1 GLFFTGVINMKPF
14 NSYNIQIRKLQ
25 ARGIK
30 IKSKTKVKKI
40 LIEENYYSLI
50 NGYKDLFLD
59 NNKYKVG
66 TDFFEIYALYNFD
79 RNLRNIL
86 LKKILKI
93 ENKLK
98 SVLAYTFSKSYGND
112 YLNIQNYDI
121 IFKDNH
127 KYSTLNKKSKKEN
140 DEKMNTVHRLMS
152 SLVGTIAANSL
163 KKAYLSHNLLTHK
176 EVPLWVLVNILT
188 MGATSMFYSCLKQQ
202 ERQKISQSFKVKES
216 DLAIYIK
223 ILSLFRNICAHEER
237 CYNVKS
243 KDWIVDTSHHSRLN
257 LPKNASNDYI
267 KGKQDIFA
275 LLIILKELL
284 SKKDFKILIKK
295 LDEAI
300 LELDTKLQTISIN
313 DVLDKMGFPANWKNL

>member
-1 GLFFTGVINMKPF
+1 MKPF

-121 IFKDNH
+121 IFKDNQ
-127 KYSTLNKKSKKEN
+127 KYSTLNKNSKKEN
-140 DEKMNTVHRLMS
+140 DKKMNTVHSLMS

-188 MGATSMFYSCLKQQ
+188 MGTTSMFYSCLKQQ

-243 KDWIVDTSHHSRLN
+243 RDSIVDTSHHSRLN
-257 LPKNASNDYI
+257 LPKNVSNDYI
-267 KGKQDIFA
+267 KGKNDIFA